1 MFDPVTEDII
11 KNIPH
16 LNGIDVERLPLE
28 LTKIYSNIVSVKSQL
43 ERGKLQLTE
52 QNYLEYLQFLDK
64 LIVGLEVLL
73 FQSRYLSHRKNIA
86 FVIATAYK
94 LKSMFIDKENAKCYV
109 NFDIVSSNLI
119 SVLLFLVADDFA
131 GSIEA
136 VNSIEETNDY
146 SGKLVLLLRILL
158 SGRISELS
166 SIELMKPRLDRNDM
180 QKYAND
186 LLLWNLCAS
195 IQNAKSYFYGEST
208 TLDLSKINQ
217 VIDLCSFKI
226 DQIEQEDTYFGVIK
240 LAKYLKLAII
250 NLEKYS
256 VFHLPSPSD
265 INEGAWKVFLK
276 KLCDNG
282 RAFLWSNHVNAVGK
296 GFLEKGISSVIT
308 FPTGAGKSTL
318 VDLKI
323 ACSVLRGER
332 VVYIVPT
339 HALESQVNQKVR
351 KLFGGFED
359 RLDDIFIGGEY
370 SQITDVETDKIL
382 VATPERFLSLLSDSA
397 LSFKDVGLFVFDE
410 FHLIGYEQTDNLRNL
425 SAMLMLLTAL
435 NTFHEADFVLISA
448 MVKNGKSIVGWIT
461 DCTQRECLLLDEKWK
476 PTRQLQGC
484 LLYKKSQIDDLEK
497 IISKGTDRGKK
508 LERKLHATPYCLFSL
523 KTKWDSEEAS
533 NYNLLRLL
541 NSDVPLKI
549 GKYLNLTANRN
560 EVAANIATSFALANL
575 KVLVFVASPNYTGSI
590 QRLIDAELGKCS
602 LERFSNNEEKRQLA
616 DEFGDFFISYLK
628 DTSCAIHHGLLL
640 PLERKLME
648 EFFKKGKVKVM
659 VATPTL
665 AQGINLPADMVIIA
679 GDNRFDPNGKNM
691 ESLQAH
697 EILNAVGRAGRA
709 GLCSYGSAILI
720 PGEVVSINE
729 NLIDSHW
736 FKLKD
741 NIFSKGDACFEIEDP
756 LGVLMKEVVENGHP
770 VNKEQEIFI
779 HRLGDE
785 KNDDKSLLNKSFAA
799 YKAKA
804 NSKLQQFSA
813 LKTKFLPYLDK
824 LGKEND
830 DSVKLSIR
838 FGLSSDVIEKLNWF
852 IAQYNDAE
860 IENLHPIDL
869 VGDFFTSLSEEFL
882 SVHFG
887 EDDFESLISSPKAIK
902 NLKTI
907 CSCSVED
914 EFQSANFVQIGKVVE
929 AYMQG
934 KNYQEL
940 YAMMN
945 HPLRKD
951 NHLNLVRNF
960 VLSAIPSI
968 SYIFGIISVLLQKS
982 YVTFGHSN
990 DEFPYELKCIATLVK
1005 EGVDSME
1012 KLKFMKKNHLMRV
1025 SCHKRFHV

>member
-1 MFDPVTEDII
+1 MFDPVTEDYI
-11 KNIPH
+11 KDIPH
-16 LNGIDVERLPLE
+16 LNGIDGERLPLE

-43 ERGKLQLTE
+43 DRGKLQLTE

-94 LKSMFIDKENAKCYV
+94 LKSMFIDKEDEKCDV
-109 NFDIVSSNLI
+109 NFDFVSSNLI

-131 GSIEA
+131 GSVEA

-158 SGRISELS
+158 SGHISELS
-166 SIELMKPRLDRNDM
+166 SIELMKPRLDMNDM

-195 IQNAKSYFYGEST
+195 IQYAKSYFYGEST

-226 DQIEQEDTYFGVIK
+226 HQIEQEDTYLGVLK
-240 LAKYLKLAII
+240 LAKYLKLALI
-250 NLEKYS
+250 NLENYS
-256 VFHLPSPSD
+256 VFHLPSPD
-265 INEGAWKVFLK
+265 DVNERTWKVFLK

-282 RAFLWSNHVNAVGK
+282 RAFLWSNHVNAVNR

-323 ACSVLRGER
+323 ACSVLRDER

-351 KLFGGFED
+351 KLFGDFEVGQNN
-359 RLDDIFIGGEY
+359 IFIGGEY
-370 SQITDVETDKIL
+370 TQITDVEKNRIL
-382 VATPERFLSLLSDSA
+382 VATPERFLSLLSDSS
-397 LSFKDVGLFVFDE
+397 LFVEDVGLFVFDE

-448 MVKNGKSIVGWIT
+448 MVENGKSIAEWIA

-484 LLYKKSQIDDLEK
+484 LLYKKSQIDDLEN
-497 IISKGTDRGKK
+497 IILQGTDKGKK
-508 LERKLHATPYCLFSL
+508 LKQKLHATPYCLFSL
-523 KTKWDSEEAS
+523 KTKWDSEDAS

-541 NSDVPLKI
+541 NHDVPLNI
-549 GKYLNLTANRN
+549 GTSFNLTANRN
-560 EVAANIATSFALANL
+560 EVAANIATSFARANL

-590 QRLIDAELGKCS
+590 QRHIDTELDKCS
-602 LERFSNNEEKRQLA
+602 FEQFSNNEEMSQLA
-616 DEFGDFFISYLK
+616 DEFGDFSISYLK
-628 DTSCAIHHGLLL
+628 DTSCAIHHGQLL
-640 PLERKLME
+640 PLERKIME
-648 EFFKKGKVKVM
+648 KFFKKGKVKVM

-679 GDNRFDPNGKNM
+679 GDNRYNPKAENM

-709 GLCSYGSAILI
+709 GLSSYGSAILI
-720 PGEVVSINE
+720 PGEVVSIN
-729 NLIDSHW
+729 DSHW

-770 VNKEQEIFI
+770 INKEQEIFI
-779 HRLGDE
+779 HRLGGE

-804 NSKLQQFSA
+804 NSKLQQFLA
-813 LKTKFLPYLDK
+813 LKTKFLSYLDN
-824 LGKEND
+824 LDKEND
-830 DSVKLSIR
+830 DLVKLAIR
-838 FGLSSDVIEKLNWF
+838 FGMSRDTIESLNWF
-852 IAQYNDAE
+852 VAQYSDVE
-860 IENLHPIDL
+860 IENLRPIDL
-869 VGDFFTSLSEEFL
+869 VSDFFTSFGEEFL
-882 SVHFG
+882 DVYFQ
-887 EDDFESLISSPKAIK
+887 EADFELLISDSNSITT
-902 NLKTI
+902 LKKI
-907 CSCSVED
+907 CSCTD
-914 EFQSANFVQIGKVVE
+914 EQKFQPSHYAHIGKLVE
-929 AYMQG
+929 AYMKG
-934 KNYQEL
+934 KNYKEL
-940 YAMMN
+940 YDMMEF
-945 HPLRKD
+945 HHKKDEHLTIVRK
-951 NHLNLVRNF
+951 F
-960 VLSAIPSI
+960 VLSVIPSI
-968 SYIFGIISVLLQKS
+968 SYIFGIISVLLQTY
-982 YVTFGHSN
+982 YVTFGHSD
-990 DEFPYELKCIATLVK
+990 DEFPYELKCVATLVK
-1005 EGVDSME
+1005 EGVDSIE
-1012 KLKFMKKNHLMRV
+1012 KLRFMKKNHLMRV
-1025 SCHKRFHV
+1025 SCHKSFAM

>member
-1 MFDPVTEDII
+1 MFDPVTEDFI
-11 KNIPH
+11 KEIPH
-16 LNGIDVERLPLE
+16 LNGIDEERLPLE

-52 QNYLEYLQFLDK
+52 QNYWGYLQFLDK

-94 LKSMFIDKENAKCYV
+94 LKSMFIDKEDEKCDV
-109 NFDIVSSNLI
+109 NFDFVSSNLI

-158 SGRISELS
+158 SGHISELS
-166 SIELMKPRLDRNDM
+166 SIELMKPRLDMNDM

-195 IQNAKSYFYGEST
+195 IQNAKSYFYGKST

-226 DQIEQEDTYFGVIK
+226 DQLEQEDTYFGVLK
-240 LAKYLKLAII
+240 LAKYLKLALI
-250 NLEKYS
+250 NLENYS
-256 VFHLPSPSD
+256 VFHISSPD
-265 INEGAWKVFLK
+265 DANERAWKVFLN

-296 GFLEKGISSVIT
+296 GFLKKGISSVIT

-323 ACSVLRGER
+323 ACSLLRGER

-339 HALESQVNQKVR
+339 HALERQVNQKVS
-351 KLFGGFED
+351 KLFGDFEVGQNN
-359 RLDDIFIGGEY
+359 IFIGGEY
-370 SQITDVETDKIL
+370 TQITDAEKDKIL
-382 VATPERFLSLLSDSA
+382 VATPERFFSLLSDSA
-397 LSFKDVGLFVFDE
+397 FSVENVGLFVFDE

-435 NTFHEADFVLISA
+435 NTFSEADFVLISA
-448 MVKNGKSIVGWIT
+448 MVENGKSIAEWIA
-461 DCTQRECLLLDEKWK
+461 DCTQHECLLLDEKWK

-497 IISKGTDRGKK
+497 IISQGTDKGKNLK
-508 LERKLHATPYCLFSL
+508 QKLHATPYCLFSL
-523 KTKWDSEEAS
+523 KTKWDSEDAS

-541 NSDVPLKI
+541 NRDVTLKV

-560 EVAANIATSFALANL
+560 EVAANIATSFARANL
-575 KVLVFVASPNYTGSI
+575 KVLVFVASPSYTGSI
-590 QRLIDAELGKCS
+590 QKLIDAELDKCS
-602 LERFSNNEEKRQLA
+602 FEQFSNNDEMSLLA
-616 DEFGDFFISYLK
+616 DELGDFSISYLK

-640 PLERKLME
+640 PLERKIME

-665 AQGINLPADMVIIA
+665 AQGINLPADIVIIA

-709 GLCSYGSAILI
+709 GLSSYGSAILI

-741 NIFSKGDACFEIEDP
+741 NIFSKGDACFEIVDP

-770 VNKEQEIFI
+770 INREQEIFI
-779 HRLGDE
+779 HRLGGE

-804 NSKLQQFSA
+804 SSKLQQFSA
-813 LKTKFLPYLDK
+813 LKAKFLPYLDN
-824 LGKEND
+824 LDKEND
-830 DSVKLSIR
+830 DLVKLAIR
-838 FGLSSDVIEKLNWF
+838 FGVSCDVIKSLNWF
-852 IAQYNDAE
+852 VAQYNDIE
-860 IENLHPIDL
+860 IENLNPIDL
-869 VGDFFTSLSEEFL
+869 VGDFFIKSENVILFSLEAE
-882 SVHFG
+882 
-887 EDDFESLISSPKAIK
+887 FESLLSNPQAIEY
-902 NLKTI
+902 LKRI
-907 CSCSVED
+907 CSCPFE
-914 EFQSANFVQIGKVVE
+914 EHLQSKHFVQIGNLVI

-940 YAMMN
+940 YDLMEYY
-945 HPLRKD
+945 HKKDEHFTIVRK
-951 NHLNLVRNF
+951 F
-960 VLSAIPSI
+960 VLSVIPSI
-968 SYIFGIISVLLQKS
+968 SYIFGIISVLLQS
-982 YVTFGHSN
+982 YYVSFGHSD
-990 DEFPYELKCIATLVK
+990 DEFPKELKCIATLVK

-1025 SCHKRFHV
+1025 SCHKRLAM

>member
-1 MFDPVTEDII
+1 MFDSVTEDFI
-11 KNIPH
+11 KEIPH
-16 LNGIDVERLPLE
+16 LNGIDEERLPLE

-94 LKSMFIDKENAKCYV
+94 LKSMFIDKEDVKCDV
-109 NFDIVSSNLI
+109 NFDFVSSNLI

-136 VNSIEETNDY
+136 VNSIEETDDY
-146 SGKLVLLLRILL
+146 SGKLVALLRILL

-166 SIELMKPRLDRNDM
+166 NIELMKPMLDMKYM
-180 QKYAND
+180 QKCAND
-186 LLLWNLCAS
+186 LLMWYLCESLQDA
-195 IQNAKSYFYGEST
+195 ISYFYGEST
-208 TLDLSKINQ
+208 TLNLSKINQ

-226 DQIEQEDTYFGVIK
+226 DQIEQEDTYLGVLK
-240 LAKYLKLAII
+240 LAKYLKLALL
-250 NLEKYS
+250 NLENYS
-256 VFHLPSPSD
+256 VFNFPSPNGV
-265 INEGAWKVFLK
+265 NESVWKVFLER
-276 KLCDNG
+276 LGDSG
-282 RAFLWSNHVNAVGK
+282 RAFLWPNHVNAVSK

-351 KLFGGFED
+351 KLFGDIED
-359 RLDDIFIGGEY
+359 GLDDIFIGGEF
-370 SQITDVETDKIL
+370 SQITDVEKNRIL
-382 VATPERFLSLLSDSA
+382 VATPERFLSLLSDSS
-397 LSFKDVGLFVFDE
+397 LSIEDVGLFVFDE

-435 NTFHEADFVLISA
+435 NTFGEADFVLISA
-448 MVKNGKSIVGWIT
+448 MVENGKSIAEWIA
-461 DCTQRECLLLDEKWK
+461 DCTQHECLLLDEKWK

-497 IISKGTDRGKK
+497 IISQGTDKGKK
-508 LERKLHATPYCLFSL
+508 LKQKLHATPYCLFSL

-541 NSDVPLKI
+541 NRDVPLKV

-560 EVAANIATSFALANL
+560 EVAANIATSFARANL

-602 LERFSNNEEKRQLA
+602 LERFSNNEEKSQLS

-640 PLERKLME
+640 PLERKIME

-770 VNKEQEIFI
+770 INKEQEIFI
-779 HRLGDE
+779 HRLGGE

-804 NSKLQQFSA
+804 NSKLQKFSA
-813 LKTKFLPYLDK
+813 LKAKFLPYLDNSDN
-824 LGKEND
+824 END
-830 DSVKLSIR
+830 DLLKLAIR
-838 FGLSSDVIEKLNWF
+838 FGTSCDIIKNLNWF
-852 IAQYNDAE
+852 IAQYNDRD
-860 IENLHPIDL
+860 IEDLRPINLI
-869 VGDFFTSLSEEFL
+869 GDFFIKSEDVIIFSLEAE
-882 SVHFG
+882 
-887 EDDFESLISSPKAIK
+887 FESLLSNPQAIEF
-902 NLKTI
+902 LKRI
-907 CSCSVED
+907 CSCPFE
-914 EFQSANFVQIGKVVE
+914 EHLQSKHFVQIGNLVI

-940 YAMMN
+940 YDMMA
-945 HPLRKD
+945 HPCRKD
-951 NHLNLVRNF
+951 EHLDYVRKF
-960 VLSAIPSI
+960 VLSVIPSI
-968 SYIFGIISVLLQKS
+968 SYIFGIISVLLQTY
-982 YVTFGHSN
+982 YVTFGHSD

-1025 SCHKRFHV
+1025 SCHKRFQE